1 MLSSILLNCEFRL
14 ESKRQKIVEARL
26 DFEQVSV
33 YEQTALKVLMDEE
46 PLKPLGKASLEHYE
60 RSAG

>member
-1 MLSSILLNCEFRL
+1 MLSRILLNCEFRL

-26 DFEQVSV
+26 DFEQISA
-33 YEQTALKVLMDEE
+33 YEQIALKVLMDED
-46 PLKPLGKASLEHYE
+46 PLKPPVNASLDHYE